1 MDNEF
6 VLNLKEISLEI
17 VVIALL
23 VFALTMLI
31 KWPIKK
37 FTAKFDENKRKAI
50 NTVIVFIP
58 MLLSVLFNALYFGFY
73 KSQWFSTQAIDSM
86 ISSYVLTVSI
96 YAVYTRI
103 VILIKGAKGEGIDQT
118 LSKEAISYV
127 KKSAKTISKTLKIDE
142 KELEKIVSKVE
153 SLVKIRD
160 EITNNIML
168 QNIPETENLDNQI
181 NELNIQKNE
190 ILDKMTKNQTQLEAL
205 QKTIK

>member
-1 MDNEF
+1 MQ
-6 VLNLKEISLEI
+6 
-17 VVIALL
+17 
-23 VFALTMLI
+23 
-31 KWPIKK
+31 
-37 FTAKFDENKRKAI
+37 
-50 NTVIVFIP
+50 
-58 MLLSVLFNALYFGFY
+58 G
-73 KSQWFSTQAIDSM
+73 
-86 ISSYVLTVSI
+86 
-96 YAVYTRI
+96 
-103 VILIKGAKGEGIDQT
+103 
-118 LSKEAISYV
+118 
-127 KKSAKTISKTLKIDE
+127 KTISKTLKIDE

>member
-58 MLLSVLFNALYFGFY
+58 MLLSALFNALYFGFY

-86 ISSYVLTVSI
+86 ISSYVLAVSI

-103 VILIKGAKGEGIDQT
+103 GILIKGAKGESTDQT

-142 KELEKIVSKVE
+142 K
-153 SLVKIRD
+153 
-160 EITNNIML
+160 
-168 QNIPETENLDNQI
+168 
-181 NELNIQKNE
+181 
-190 ILDKMTKNQTQLEAL
+190 
-205 QKTIK
+205 